1 MYFFGRLAGAPSPH
15 YIYPVEI
22 CIEIDSSYMYFFQ
35 PKKSLRFKDSF
46 SYSYK
51 IIAVCFPQKELPKVW
66 INIADSL
73 IPLNLGVVTVAGGEV
88 IKCIDF
94 IYCTPMKR
102 LYNWIDGIEDYWKYL
117 YGAGKL

>member
-1 MYFFGRLAGAPSPH
+1 M
-15 YIYPVEI
+15 
-22 CIEIDSSYMYFFQ
+22 
-35 PKKSLRFKDSF
+35 
-46 SYSYK
+46 
-51 IIAVCFPQKELPKVW
+51 CFPQKELPKVW

-73 IPLNLGVVTVAGGEV
+73 MPLNLGVVTVAGGEV

-117 YGAGKL
+117 YRAGKL